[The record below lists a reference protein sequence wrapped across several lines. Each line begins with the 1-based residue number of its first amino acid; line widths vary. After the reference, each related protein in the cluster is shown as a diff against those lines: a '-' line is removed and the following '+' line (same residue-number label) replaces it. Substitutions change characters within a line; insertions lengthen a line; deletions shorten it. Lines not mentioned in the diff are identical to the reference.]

1 MARKGHYYKLR
12 RSVGFWGLTLYG
24 IGIILGAGIYALI
37 GAGAGVAGSA
47 IWLSFVIAA
56 ILAIFT
62 GLSYA
67 ELSSMFPKDAAEYVF
82 TKEAFRKKYLS
93 FSVQWLMLFTVVV
106 SGAVVALGFGG
117 YFAHMFGGSAV
128 AAAAGLV
135 LVLSL
140 LNHIG
145 MKESSEFN
153 AVSTIIEVSGLVV
166 IALIGLFF
174 ASGREFTLPE
184 SGMTGVFAGT
194 ALIFFAY
201 IGFESMANFSEE
213 TKKPSSTVPKAMIAA
228 LAISTVLYIL
238 VSIAAVNV
246 VGPEKLAA
254 SKAPLTEVVSA
265 TIPQASFVFSLIA
278 LFATANTVLIIMI
291 VGSRMIYGLSRQKS
305 IPKGFSRAGKRG
317 TPYIAIAT
325 VMLVTLVLL
334 LVGGIKFLA
343 LLTDVGIFIVYACV
357 NASLIWLR
365 YRKPGVKR
373 VFRSP
378 LSVGKFPLL
387 AGAGLLSS
395 VFMIFHFDAVLVL
408 YEILIIAAGLL
419 VYKAYKTT
427 RL

>member
-1 MARKGHYYKLR
+1 M
-12 RSVGFWGLTLYG
+12 
-24 IGIILGAGIYALI
+24 
-37 GAGAGVAGSA
+37 
-47 IWLSFVIAA
+47 
-56 ILAIFT
+56 
-62 GLSYA
+62 
-67 ELSSMFPKDAAEYVF
+67 
-82 TKEAFRKKYLS
+82 
-93 FSVQWLMLFTVVV
+93 
-106 SGAVVALGFGG
+106 
-117 YFAHMFGGSAV
+117 
-128 AAAAGLV
+128 